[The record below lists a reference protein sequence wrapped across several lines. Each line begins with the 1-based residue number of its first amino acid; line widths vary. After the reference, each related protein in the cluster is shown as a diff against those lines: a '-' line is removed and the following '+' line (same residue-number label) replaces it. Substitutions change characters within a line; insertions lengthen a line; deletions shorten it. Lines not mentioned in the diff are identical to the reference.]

1 MKKLIPLLI
10 PFLLSA
16 ADFDTAEHLF
26 TQGDFVSCSQLIAAL
41 QDSRNAEKLTAEQ
54 KKKLLAMQE
63 YLLGNDPGEIQK
75 IVKEAQKTASHQGWR
90 NDDLLKH
97 ASQLIRRAEYW
108 KQRGIPEYQ
117 ELSDAA
123 AKLLEQAGDNGSS
136 DIAIR
141 LVILQTK
148 NFNLNGEFQEPLRR
162 IRQLLRLYYP
172 DWNRNG
178 RKRLSSAA
186 VRILI
191 LAGEQ
196 YAGIGNR
203 SNHEQ
208 EKIKA
213 FAETAKYYLAALGN
227 LRREQPE
234 SQELCDRLSYCQE
247 TLRLLGYRL
256 RLPAKIKA
264 RKSSAAGLIDDM
276 LKARRFQDVM
286 LALQN
291 NPDSAMRLR
300 YLVALSASGE
310 TDKMM
315 RLFNASDMKI
325 EEPLLL
331 LQIVRNCLAARKKNE
346 AILLLQRFLKEFPDT
361 PDTVIVTRQY
371 AELLIGEKRFSEA
384 AAALL
389 GVVGQLRN
397 PKAEEQ
403 ARFRA
408 VQCFY
413 LAKKWDECIKN
424 LELLPSTP
432 ERMLLKA
439 QVQIQRKNNGEA
451 MRLLQTYLKEKRLSE
466 SDRVNGRKLLISC
479 AMKTDCGRAAVA
491 CRDFILDYPER
502 PESFDYAKHLLE
514 LYLET
519 GAGENDFMELGNWTA
534 LHRLENRETV
544 PLLLQ
549 CVAHLKKSS
558 DKEKLLKK
566 LLARKDFPPAE
577 LLTLLDK
584 LPSDSLRREFLKKFQ
599 KPFKNTPDICALYLK
614 SAELD
619 RKAGKYKEAL
629 KSCKILLNRK
639 EVYQYRRVREMQARL
654 YSDLHQEDNAR
665 RCYQELLLTELP
677 PKEKR
682 KILLSLAESW
692 ERSGEWRKAMAQAWS
707 GVPLSG
713 KTEPQEDDK
722 KHIEQLLR
730 LIIRNAEKADSRE
743 DKLEAE
749 ELLKEFPA
757 LGKLIR

>member
-1 MKKLIPLLI
+1 MKILISLLI

-16 ADFDTAEHLF
+16 AEDFDTVEQLF
-26 TQGDFVSCSQLIAAL
+26 AQGDFVSCSQSIATL
-41 QDSRNAEKLTAEQ
+41 QEPQNAEKLTAEQ
-54 KKKLLAMQE
+54 RKRLLAMQE

-75 IVKEAQKTASHQGWR
+75 TIKKARETASHQGWQ
-90 NDDLLKH
+90 NDELLKH

-123 AKLLEQAGDNGSS
+123 ASLLEQVGDNGSS
-136 DIAIR
+136 DIAIQ

-148 NFNLNGEFQEPLRR
+148 NCNLNGEYQTPLRR
-162 IRQLLRLYYP
+162 LRQLLRLYFP

-178 RKRLSSAA
+178 RKKLSPVT

-196 YAGIGNR
+196 CAGIGNR

-213 FAETAKYYLAALGN
+213 FSETAKYYLAALGN
-227 LRREQPE
+227 LRREEPAY
-234 SQELCDRLSYCQE
+234 QELCNRLSYCQE
-247 TLRLLGYRL
+247 TLRLLGYHL
-256 RLPAKIKA
+256 RLPAKITV
-264 RKSSAAGLIDDM
+264 RKSSAVAGLIDEM
-276 LKARRFQDVM
+276 LKARRFQDVI

-291 NPDSAMRLR
+291 NPDPAMRLR

-310 TDKMM
+310 TNKMM
-315 RLFNASDMKI
+315 QLFNTSDMKI
-325 EEPLLL
+325 EEPQLL
-331 LQIVRNCLAARKKNE
+331 LQIVRNCLAAGKRNE

-361 PDTVIVTRQY
+361 PDTVIVSRQY

-384 AAALL
+384 AAVLL
-389 GVVGQLRN
+389 EVAGQLRN

-408 VQCFY
+408 VQCYY
-413 LAKKWDECIKN
+413 LTKKWNECIKN
-424 LELLPSTP
+424 LEILPPTP
-432 ERMLLKA
+432 ERILLKA

-451 MRLLQTYLKEKRLSE
+451 MHLLQTYLKEKGLPE
-466 SDRVNGRKLLISC
+466 SDRINGRKLLISC
-479 AMKTDCGRAAVA
+479 AMKTNRGSAVAA
-491 CRDFILDYPER
+491 CRDFILDYPDR

-514 LYLET
+514 LYLKT
-519 GAGENDFMELGNWTA
+519 GAGENDFMELGNWTV
-534 LHRLENRETV
+534 LHRLENKEAV

-549 CVAHLKKSS
+549 CASRLKKSS

-566 LLARKDFPPAE
+566 LLGRKGFPPAE
-577 LLTLLDK
+577 LLILLNE
-584 LPSDSLRREFLKKFQ
+584 LPSDSLKREFLKKFQ
-599 KPFKNTPDICALYLK
+599 KPFRNTPDICALYLK

-619 RKAGKYKEAL
+619 RRARKYQDAL
-629 KSCKILLNRK
+629 KGCEILLNQK
-639 EVYQYRRVREMQARL
+639 EVYQYQRVKKMQARL

-665 RCYQELLLTELP
+665 HCYQELLLAELP
-677 PKEKR
+677 SREKR
-682 KILLSLAESW
+682 KILLLLAESW

-713 KTEPQEDDK
+713 EAELQEDDK

-749 ELLKEFPA
+749 EILND
-757 LGKLIR
+757 IRTW